1 MVLRGTACYLAGS
14 TPLLGF
20 REERKEGGFD
30 VFRLVLGYGL
40 RLGPRILI
48 NLMCEVRD
56 TWSLAV
62 RGLNAVE
69 AARELL

>member
-1 MVLRGTACYLAGS
+1 M
-14 TPLLGF
+14 
-20 REERKEGGFD
+20 
-30 VFRLVLGYGL
+30 FRLVLGYGL

-69 AARELL
+69 AARELLWVCIGETY